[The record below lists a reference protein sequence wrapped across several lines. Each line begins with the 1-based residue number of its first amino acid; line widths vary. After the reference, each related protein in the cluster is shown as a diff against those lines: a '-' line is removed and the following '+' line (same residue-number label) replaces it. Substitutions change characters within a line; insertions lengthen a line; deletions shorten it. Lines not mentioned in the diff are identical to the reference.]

1 MRKLTMKYEVP
12 KPKKRC
18 TSVIPFKFRTKI
30 LTDKNRAKSNIFN
43 ITPNTLNNFYNNKE
57 ITKNKLMISNSILN
71 DINKYNFQNKLS
83 KTTKLNIRDIDIIKE
98 KHNDE
103 LIAKVYNYLEQKKDK
118 ISLLSKSNEPKM
130 DKLKRLLLESKSEQD
145 ILAKTFSTQFVGN
158 EEYKNLSYAF
168 EVGHGQRIGS
178 ILQYKGNKYDMTFRR
193 TQSQLFK
200 TDQSMTIKEKN
211 MLKSIISAKKRNI
224 DISSKINYYNN
235 LYDAF
240 NSLKLNRNLFNQLI
254 LKQEKEQI
262 KQFLKKELQ
271 NEQRKFTYKLMP
283 RVKTIELSKYKKE
296 TKEIT
301 TNPAGRKAIVNSII
315 DFSKIPRADLFT
327 SFRSVYLKTINKF
340 LSTPTCRQG
349 ATMIH
354 HLDSDKNINKL
365 FLFAGMNIIRLNDL
379 WECTISLA
387 NKLEKK
393 YIWKKVETKGEKP
406 LPRNGHTMIYYRNN
420 LIMYGGIIEE
430 KGGLRVQE
438 DLLCY
443 DIKEQKFSVEVCM
456 NKYGVT
462 WRNFHIA
469 EILGQYMFIYGGGD
483 EKGNILSDPWA
494 LDLERMKWEQAKFNT
509 DILPKRKFHCSC
521 QVFPP
526 QKKYHS
532 KFSLFKVYSEPG
544 LFNSTKILVEGI
556 YIFGGIDENLK
567 CTNDILII
575 KRGRPLQLYKA
586 IIKGKPPVPRCES
599 TMNFY
604 EKLNVVVI
612 YGGKNEYSK
621 YGPYFNDMYF
631 LDVEILTWIKIEL
644 NSNDNFFTRGRHCSC
659 IVDNEIIIF
668 GGKNDNFLV
677 KTDLLIGNLD
687 VGESTKIIR
696 AGAIMK
702 NKKTKK
708 GKNENENEL
717 INFEQ
722 EYNSNNESDKPDINT
737 NNEEDDNENIVLDS
751 KRRVSLSSSNKEKMF
766 DINPMNKFKKEA
778 KIIMNKKVQT
788 SKNFFLDF
796 PKQKKEL
803 QEKFKEIDAINFS
816 SSDNQKIQDIIK
828 NTFKDYNLN

>member
-1 MRKLTMKYEVP
+1 MAYEVP
-12 KPKKRC
+12 RPKKRC
-18 TSVIPFKFRTKI
+18 ASVMPFKFRNKVI
-30 LTDKNRAKSNIFN
+30 TDKNKTKSIIFN
-43 ITPNTLNNFYNNKE
+43 TPKTIENFYNNKE
-57 ITKNKLMISNSILN
+57 ITKNKLMIYNTILK
-71 DINKYNFQNKLS
+71 DINKYNWQNKLS
-83 KTTKLNIRDIDIIKE
+83 KTTKLSIKDIDIIKE

-103 LIAKVYNYLEQKKDK
+103 LIYKIYNYLEQKKDK
-118 ISLLSKSNEPKM
+118 ISNLNKPNEPKM

-168 EVGHGQRIGS
+168 EIGHGHKLGDN
-178 ILQYKGNKYDMTFRR
+178 LQYKLNQYNSTFRR

-200 TDQSMTIKEKN
+200 TNQGMTKSEKN
-211 MLKSIISAKKRNI
+211 LLNSIKSAKKRNI
-224 DISSKINYYNN
+224 GIYSKVNYYNN
-235 LYDAF
+235 QYDSF
-240 NSLKLNRNLFNQLI
+240 NSLQINRNLYNQLI
-254 LKQEKEQI
+254 LQQEKEQI

-283 RVKTIELSKYKKE
+283 KIKTIELSKYKKE
-296 TKEIT
+296 TKEST
-301 TNPAGRKAIVNSII
+301 VTPNSRKAIVNSII
-315 DFSKIPRADLFT
+315 DFSKIPRADIFA
-327 SFRSVYLKTINKF
+327 SFRSVYLKTISKF

-349 ATMIH
+349 ATMIP
-354 HLDSDKNINKL
+354 HLDSDMNINKL
-365 FLFAGMNIIRLNDL
+365 YLFGGMNIIRLNDL
-379 WECTISLA
+379 WVCSITSI
-387 NKLEKK
+387 NKFEKK
-393 YIWKKVETKGEKP
+393 YIWKKVNIKGEKP
-406 LPRNGHTMIYYRNN
+406 LPRNGHSMVYYRNN
-420 LIMYGGIIEE
+420 LIMFGGIIEE

-443 DIKEQKFSVEVCM
+443 DLIDQKFSVEVCM
-456 NKYGVT
+456 NKFGVT
-462 WRNFHIA
+462 WRSFHIA

-483 EKGNILSDPWA
+483 DKGNIIADPWA

-509 DILPKRKFHCSC
+509 ESLPKRKYHCSC

-567 CTNDILII
+567 CSNDILII

-586 IIKGKPPVPRCES
+586 IIKGKPPIARCES

-604 EKLNVVVI
+604 EKLNVVII

-631 LDVEILTWIKIEL
+631 LDVETLTWIKIEL
-644 NSNDNFFTRGRHCSC
+644 NLNESFYPRGRHCSC
-659 IVDNEIIIF
+659 VVGDEIIIF
-668 GGKNDNFLV
+668 GGNNDNFLL

-687 VGESTKIIR
+687 IGESTKIIR
-696 AGAIMK
+696 ANQIMK
-702 NKKTKK
+702 NKAKNKK
-708 GKNENENEL
+708 DKNDSEN
-717 INFEQ
+717 NFEQ
-722 EYNSNNESDKPDINT
+722 EYNSNNESDKPDIYS
-737 NNEEDDNENIVLDS
+737 NNEEDENENIIIDS
-751 KRRVSLSSSNKEKMF
+751 KRRISLDSSNKEKMF
-766 DINPMNKFKKEA
+766 DISPMNKFKKEA
-778 KIIMNKKVQT
+778 KILLNQKVQT

-803 QEKFKEIDAINFS
+803 QDKFKEIDAINFS

-828 NTFKDYNLN
+828 NTFKEYNLN

>member
-1 MRKLTMKYEVP
+1 MRKLSRAYEVLR
-12 KPKKRC
+12 PKKRC
-18 TSVIPFKFRTKI
+18 ASVMPFKFRNKVI
-30 LTDKNRAKSNIFN
+30 TDKNKTKSIIFN
-43 ITPNTLNNFYNNKE
+43 TPKTIENFYNNKE
-57 ITKNKLMISNSILN
+57 ITKNKLMIYNSILK
-71 DINKYNFQNKLS
+71 DINKYNWQNKLS
-83 KTTKLNIRDIDIIKE
+83 KTTKLSIKDIDIIKE

-103 LIAKVYNYLEQKKDK
+103 LIYKIYNYLEQKKDK
-118 ISLLSKSNEPKM
+118 ISDLNKPNEPKM

-168 EVGHGQRIGS
+168 EIGHGHKLGDN
-178 ILQYKGNKYDMTFRR
+178 LQYKLNQYNSTFRR

-200 TDQSMTIKEKN
+200 TNQGMTKSEKN
-211 MLKSIISAKKRNI
+211 LLNSIKSAKKRNI
-224 DISSKINYYNN
+224 GIYSKVNYYNN
-235 LYDAF
+235 QYDSF
-240 NSLKLNRNLFNQLI
+240 NSLQINRNLYNQLI
-254 LKQEKEQI
+254 LQQEKEQI

-283 RVKTIELSKYKKE
+283 KIKTIELSKYKKE
-296 TKEIT
+296 TKEST
-301 TNPAGRKAIVNSII
+301 VTSNSRKAIVNSII
-315 DFSKIPRADLFT
+315 DFSKIPRADIFA
-327 SFRSVYLKTINKF
+327 SFRSVYLKTISKF

-349 ATMIH
+349 ATMIP
-354 HLDSDKNINKL
+354 HLDSDMNINKL
-365 FLFAGMNIIRLNDL
+365 YLFGGMNIIRLNDL
-379 WECTISLA
+379 WVCSITSI
-387 NKLEKK
+387 NKFEKK
-393 YIWKKVETKGEKP
+393 YIWKKVNIKGEKP
-406 LPRNGHTMIYYRNN
+406 LPRNGHSMVYYRNN
-420 LIMYGGIIEE
+420 LIMFGGIIEE

-443 DIKEQKFSVEVCM
+443 DLIDQKFSVEVCM
-456 NKYGVT
+456 NKFGVT
-462 WRNFHIA
+462 WRSFHIA

-483 EKGNILSDPWA
+483 DKGNIIADPWA

-509 DILPKRKFHCSC
+509 ESLPKRKYHCSC

-526 QKKYHS
+526 QKKYHT

-567 CTNDILII
+567 CSNDILII

-586 IIKGKPPVPRCES
+586 IIKGKPPIARCES

-604 EKLNVVVI
+604 EKLNVVII

-631 LDVEILTWIKIEL
+631 LDVETLTWIKIEL
-644 NSNDNFFTRGRHCSC
+644 NLNESFYPRGRHCSC
-659 IVDNEIIIF
+659 VVGDEIIIF
-668 GGKNDNFLV
+668 GGNNDNFLL

-687 VGESTKIIR
+687 IGESTKIIR
-696 AGAIMK
+696 ANQIMK
-702 NKKTKK
+702 NKAKNKK
-708 GKNENENEL
+708 DKNDSEN
-717 INFEQ
+717 NFEQ
-722 EYNSNNESDKPDINT
+722 EYNSNNESDKPDIYS
-737 NNEEDDNENIVLDS
+737 NNEEDENENIIIDS
-751 KRRVSLSSSNKEKMF
+751 KRRISLDSSNKEKMF
-766 DINPMNKFKKEA
+766 DISPMNKFKKEA
-778 KIIMNKKVQT
+778 KILLNQKVQT

-803 QEKFKEIDAINFS
+803 QDKFKEIDAINFS

-828 NTFKDYNLN
+828 NTFKEYNLN

>member
-1 MRKLTMKYEVP
+1 MAYEVP
-12 KPKKRC
+12 RSKKRC
-18 TSVIPFKFRTKI
+18 ASVMPFKFRNKVI
-30 LTDKNRAKSNIFN
+30 TDKNKTKSIIFN
-43 ITPNTLNNFYNNKE
+43 TPKTIENFYNNKE
-57 ITKNKLMISNSILN
+57 ITKNKLMIYNSILK
-71 DINKYNFQNKLS
+71 DINKYNWQNKLS
-83 KTTKLNIRDIDIIKE
+83 KTTKLSIKDIDIIKE

-103 LIAKVYNYLEQKKDK
+103 LIYKIYNYLEQKKDK
-118 ISLLSKSNEPKM
+118 ISDLNKPNEPKM

-168 EVGHGQRIGS
+168 EIGHGHKLGDN
-178 ILQYKGNKYDMTFRR
+178 LQYKLNQYNSTFRR

-200 TDQSMTIKEKN
+200 TNQGMTKSEKN
-211 MLKSIISAKKRNI
+211 LLNSIKSAKKRNI
-224 DISSKINYYNN
+224 GIYSKVNYYNN
-235 LYDAF
+235 QYDSF
-240 NSLKLNRNLFNQLI
+240 NSLQINRNLYNQLI
-254 LKQEKEQI
+254 LQQEKEQI

-283 RVKTIELSKYKKE
+283 KIKAIELSKYKKE
-296 TKEIT
+296 TKEST
-301 TNPAGRKAIVNSII
+301 VTSNSRKAIVNSII
-315 DFSKIPRADLFT
+315 DFSKIPRADIFA
-327 SFRSVYLKTINKF
+327 SFRSVYLKTISKF

-349 ATMIH
+349 ATMIP
-354 HLDSDKNINKL
+354 HLDSDMNINKL
-365 FLFAGMNIIRLNDL
+365 YLFGGMNIIRLNDL
-379 WECTISLA
+379 WVCSITSI
-387 NKLEKK
+387 NKFEKK
-393 YIWKKVETKGEKP
+393 YIWKKVNIKGEKP
-406 LPRNGHTMIYYRNN
+406 LPRNGHSMVYYRNN
-420 LIMYGGIIEE
+420 LIMFGGIIEE

-443 DIKEQKFSVEVCM
+443 DLIDQKFSVEVCM
-456 NKYGVT
+456 NKFGVT
-462 WRNFHIA
+462 WRSFHIA

-483 EKGNILSDPWA
+483 DKGNIIADPWA

-509 DILPKRKFHCSC
+509 ESLPKRKYHCSC

-526 QKKYHS
+526 QKKYHT

-567 CTNDILII
+567 CSNDILII

-586 IIKGKPPVPRCES
+586 IIKGKPPIARCES

-604 EKLNVVVI
+604 EKLNVVII

-631 LDVEILTWIKIEL
+631 LDVETLTWIKIEL
-644 NSNDNFFTRGRHCSC
+644 NLNESFYPRGRHCSC
-659 IVDNEIIIF
+659 VVGDEIIIF
-668 GGKNDNFLV
+668 GGNNDNFLL

-687 VGESTKIIR
+687 IGESTKIIR
-696 AGAIMK
+696 ANQIMK
-702 NKKTKK
+702 NKAKNKK
-708 GKNENENEL
+708 DKDDSEN
-717 INFEQ
+717 NFEQ
-722 EYNSNNESDKPDINT
+722 EYNSNNESDKPDIYS
-737 NNEEDDNENIVLDS
+737 NNEEDENENIIIDS
-751 KRRVSLSSSNKEKMF
+751 KRRISLDSSNKEKMF
-766 DINPMNKFKKEA
+766 DISPMNKFKKEA
-778 KIIMNKKVQT
+778 KILLNQKVQT

-803 QEKFKEIDAINFS
+803 QDKFKEIDAINFS

-828 NTFKDYNLN
+828 NTFKEYNLN

>member
-1 MRKLTMKYEVP
+1 MRKLSRVYEVP
-12 KPKKRC
+12 RPKKRC
-18 TSVIPFKFRTKI
+18 ASVMPFKFRNKVI
-30 LTDKNRAKSNIFN
+30 TDKNKTKSIIFN
-43 ITPNTLNNFYNNKE
+43 TPKTIENFYNNKE
-57 ITKNKLMISNSILN
+57 ITKNKLMIYNTILK
-71 DINKYNFQNKLS
+71 DINKYNWQNKLS
-83 KTTKLNIRDIDIIKE
+83 KTTKLSIKDIDIIKE

-103 LIAKVYNYLEQKKDK
+103 LIYKIYNYLEQKKDK
-118 ISLLSKSNEPKM
+118 ISNLNKPNEPKM

-168 EVGHGQRIGS
+168 EIGHGHKLGDN
-178 ILQYKGNKYDMTFRR
+178 LQYKLNQYNSTFRR

-200 TDQSMTIKEKN
+200 TNQGMTKSEKN
-211 MLKSIISAKKRNI
+211 LLNSIKSAKKRNI
-224 DISSKINYYNN
+224 GIYSKVNYYNN
-235 LYDAF
+235 QYDSF
-240 NSLKLNRNLFNQLI
+240 NSLQINRNLYNQLI
-254 LKQEKEQI
+254 LQQEKEQI

-283 RVKTIELSKYKKE
+283 KIKTIELSKYKKE
-296 TKEIT
+296 TKEST
-301 TNPAGRKAIVNSII
+301 VTSNSRKAIVNSII
-315 DFSKIPRADLFT
+315 DFSKIPRADIFA
-327 SFRSVYLKTINKF
+327 SFRSVYLKTISKF

-349 ATMIH
+349 ATMIP
-354 HLDSDKNINKL
+354 HLDSDMNINKL
-365 FLFAGMNIIRLNDL
+365 YLFGGMNIIRLNDL
-379 WECTISLA
+379 WVCSITSI
-387 NKLEKK
+387 NKFEKK
-393 YIWKKVETKGEKP
+393 YIWKKVNIKGEKP
-406 LPRNGHTMIYYRNN
+406 LPRNGHSMVYYRNN
-420 LIMYGGIIEE
+420 LIMFGGIIEE

-443 DIKEQKFSVEVCM
+443 DLIDQKFSVEVCM
-456 NKYGVT
+456 NKFGVT
-462 WRNFHIA
+462 WRSFHIA

-483 EKGNILSDPWA
+483 DKGNIIADPWA

-509 DILPKRKFHCSC
+509 ESLPKRKYHCSC

-526 QKKYHS
+526 QKKYHT

-567 CTNDILII
+567 CSNDILII

-586 IIKGKPPVPRCES
+586 IIKGKPPIARCES

-604 EKLNVVVI
+604 EKLNVVII

-631 LDVEILTWIKIEL
+631 LDVETLTWIKIEL
-644 NSNDNFFTRGRHCSC
+644 NLNESFYPRGRHCSC
-659 IVDNEIIIF
+659 VVGDEIIIF
-668 GGKNDNFLV
+668 GGNNDNFLL

-687 VGESTKIIR
+687 IGESTKIIR
-696 AGAIMK
+696 ANQIMK
-702 NKKTKK
+702 NKAKNKK
-708 GKNENENEL
+708 DKNDSEN
-717 INFEQ
+717 NFEQ
-722 EYNSNNESDKPDINT
+722 EYNSNNESDKPDIYS
-737 NNEEDDNENIVLDS
+737 NNEEDENENIIIDS
-751 KRRVSLSSSNKEKMF
+751 KRRISLDSSNKEKMF
-766 DINPMNKFKKEA
+766 DISPMNKFKKEA
-778 KIIMNKKVQT
+778 KILLNQKVQT

-803 QEKFKEIDAINFS
+803 QDKFKEIDAINFS

-828 NTFKDYNLN
+828 NTFKEYNLN

>member
-1 MRKLTMKYEVP
+1 MAYEVP
-12 KPKKRC
+12 RPKKRC
-18 TSVIPFKFRTKI
+18 ASVMPFKFRNKVI
-30 LTDKNRAKSNIFN
+30 TDKNRTKSIIFN
-43 ITPNTLNNFYNNKE
+43 TPKTIENFYNNKE
-57 ITKNKLMISNSILN
+57 ITKNKLMIYNSILK
-71 DINKYNFQNKLS
+71 DINKYNWQNKLS
-83 KTTKLNIRDIDIIKE
+83 KTTKLSIKDIDIIKE

-103 LIAKVYNYLEQKKDK
+103 LIYKIYNYLEQKKDK
-118 ISLLSKSNEPKM
+118 ISNLNKPNEPKM

-168 EVGHGQRIGS
+168 EIGHGHKLGDN
-178 ILQYKGNKYDMTFRR
+178 LQYKLNQYNSTFRR

-200 TDQSMTIKEKN
+200 TNQGITKSEKN
-211 MLKSIISAKKRNI
+211 LLNSIKSAKKRNI
-224 DISSKINYYNN
+224 GIYSKVNYYNN
-235 LYDAF
+235 QYDSF
-240 NSLKLNRNLFNQLI
+240 NSLQINRNLYNQLI
-254 LKQEKEQI
+254 LQQEKEQI

-283 RVKTIELSKYKKE
+283 KIKTIELSKYKKE
-296 TKEIT
+296 TKEST
-301 TNPAGRKAIVNSII
+301 VTSNSRKAIVNSII
-315 DFSKIPRADLFT
+315 DFSKIPRADIFA
-327 SFRSVYLKTINKF
+327 SFRSVYLKTISKF

-349 ATMIH
+349 ATMIP
-354 HLDSDKNINKL
+354 HLDSDMNINKL
-365 FLFAGMNIIRLNDL
+365 YLFGGMNIIRLNDL
-379 WECTISLA
+379 WVCSITSI
-387 NKLEKK
+387 NKFEKK
-393 YIWKKVETKGEKP
+393 YIWKKVNIKGEKP
-406 LPRNGHTMIYYRNN
+406 LPRNGHSMVYYRNN
-420 LIMYGGIIEE
+420 LIMFGGIIEE

-443 DIKEQKFSVEVCM
+443 DLIDQKFSVEVCM
-456 NKYGVT
+456 NKFGVT
-462 WRNFHIA
+462 WRSFHIA

-483 EKGNILSDPWA
+483 DKGNIIADPWA

-509 DILPKRKFHCSC
+509 ESLPKRKYHCSC

-526 QKKYHS
+526 QKKYHT

-567 CTNDILII
+567 CSNDILII

-586 IIKGKPPVPRCES
+586 IIKGKPPIARCES

-604 EKLNVVVI
+604 EKLNVVII

-631 LDVEILTWIKIEL
+631 LDVETLTWIKIEL
-644 NSNDNFFTRGRHCSC
+644 NLNESFYPRGRHCSC
-659 IVDNEIIIF
+659 VVGDEIIIF
-668 GGKNDNFLV
+668 GGNNDNFLL

-687 VGESTKIIR
+687 IGESTKIIR
-696 AGAIMK
+696 ANQIMK
-702 NKKTKK
+702 NKAKNKK
-708 GKNENENEL
+708 DKNDSEN
-717 INFEQ
+717 NFEQ
-722 EYNSNNESDKPDINT
+722 EYNSNNESDKPDIYS
-737 NNEEDDNENIVLDS
+737 NNEEDENENIIIDS
-751 KRRVSLSSSNKEKMF
+751 KRRISLDSSNKEKMF
-766 DINPMNKFKKEA
+766 DISPMNKFKKEA
-778 KIIMNKKVQT
+778 KILLNQKVQT

-803 QEKFKEIDAINFS
+803 QDKFKEIDAINFS

-828 NTFKDYNLN
+828 NTFKEYNLN

>member
-1 MRKLTMKYEVP
+1 MAYEVP
-12 KPKKRC
+12 RPKKRC
-18 TSVIPFKFRTKI
+18 ASVMPFKFRNKVI
-30 LTDKNRAKSNIFN
+30 TDKNKTKSIIFN
-43 ITPNTLNNFYNNKE
+43 TPKTIENFYNNKE
-57 ITKNKLMISNSILN
+57 ITKNKLMIYNTILK
-71 DINKYNFQNKLS
+71 DINKYNWQNKLS
-83 KTTKLNIRDIDIIKE
+83 KTTKLSIKDIDIIKE

-103 LIAKVYNYLEQKKDK
+103 LIYKIYNYLEQKKDK
-118 ISLLSKSNEPKM
+118 ISDLNKPNEPKM

-168 EVGHGQRIGS
+168 EIGHGHKLGDN
-178 ILQYKGNKYDMTFRR
+178 LQYKLNQYNSTFRR

-200 TDQSMTIKEKN
+200 TNQGMTKSEKN
-211 MLKSIISAKKRNI
+211 LLNSIKSAKKRNI
-224 DISSKINYYNN
+224 GIYSKVNYYNN
-235 LYDAF
+235 QYDSF
-240 NSLKLNRNLFNQLI
+240 NSLQINRNLYNQLI
-254 LKQEKEQI
+254 LQQEKEQI

-283 RVKTIELSKYKKE
+283 KIKTIELSKYKKE
-296 TKEIT
+296 TKEST
-301 TNPAGRKAIVNSII
+301 VTPNSRKAIVNSII
-315 DFSKIPRADLFT
+315 DFSKIPRADIFA
-327 SFRSVYLKTINKF
+327 SFRSVYLKTISKF

-349 ATMIH
+349 ATMIP
-354 HLDSDKNINKL
+354 HLDSDMNINKL
-365 FLFAGMNIIRLNDL
+365 YLFGGMNIIRLNDL
-379 WECTISLA
+379 WVCSITSI
-387 NKLEKK
+387 NKFEKK
-393 YIWKKVETKGEKP
+393 YIWKKVNIKGEKP
-406 LPRNGHTMIYYRNN
+406 LPRNGHSMVYYRNN
-420 LIMYGGIIEE
+420 LIMFGGIIEE

-443 DIKEQKFSVEVCM
+443 DLIDQKFSVEVCM
-456 NKYGVT
+456 NKFGVT
-462 WRNFHIA
+462 WRSFHIA

-483 EKGNILSDPWA
+483 DKGNIIADPWA

-509 DILPKRKFHCSC
+509 ESLPKRKYHCSC

-567 CTNDILII
+567 CSNDILII

-586 IIKGKPPVPRCES
+586 IIKGKPPIARCES

-604 EKLNVVVI
+604 EKLNVVII

-631 LDVEILTWIKIEL
+631 LDVETLTWIKIEL
-644 NSNDNFFTRGRHCSC
+644 NLNESFYPRGRHCSC
-659 IVDNEIIIF
+659 VVGDEIIIF
-668 GGKNDNFLV
+668 GGNNDNFLL

-687 VGESTKIIR
+687 IGESTKIIR
-696 AGAIMK
+696 ANQIMK
-702 NKKTKK
+702 NKAKNKK
-708 GKNENENEL
+708 DKNDSEN
-717 INFEQ
+717 NFEQ
-722 EYNSNNESDKPDINT
+722 EYNSNNESDKPDIYS
-737 NNEEDDNENIVLDS
+737 NNEEDENENIIIDS
-751 KRRVSLSSSNKEKMF
+751 KRRISLDSSNKEKMF
-766 DINPMNKFKKEA
+766 DISPMNKFKKEA
-778 KIIMNKKVQT
+778 KILLNQKVQT

-803 QEKFKEIDAINFS
+803 QDKFKEIDAINFS

-828 NTFKDYNLN
+828 NTFKEYNLN

>member
-1 MRKLTMKYEVP
+1 MRKLSRVYEVP
-12 KPKKRC
+12 RPKKRC
-18 TSVIPFKFRTKI
+18 ASVMPFKFRNKVI
-30 LTDKNRAKSNIFN
+30 TDKNRTKSIIFN
-43 ITPNTLNNFYNNKE
+43 TPKTIENFYNNKE
-57 ITKNKLMISNSILN
+57 ITKNKLMIYNTILK
-71 DINKYNFQNKLS
+71 DINKYNWQNKLS
-83 KTTKLNIRDIDIIKE
+83 KTTKLSIKDIDIIKE

-103 LIAKVYNYLEQKKDK
+103 LIYKIYNYLEQKKDK
-118 ISLLSKSNEPKM
+118 ISDLNKPNEPKM

-168 EVGHGQRIGS
+168 EIGHGHKLGDN
-178 ILQYKGNKYDMTFRR
+178 LQYKLNQYNSTFRR

-200 TDQSMTIKEKN
+200 TNQGMTKSEKN
-211 MLKSIISAKKRNI
+211 LLNSIKSAKKRNI
-224 DISSKINYYNN
+224 GIYSKVNYYNN
-235 LYDAF
+235 QYDSF
-240 NSLKLNRNLFNQLI
+240 NSLQINRNLYNQLI
-254 LKQEKEQI
+254 LQQEKEQI

-283 RVKTIELSKYKKE
+283 KIKTIELSKYKKE
-296 TKEIT
+296 TKEST
-301 TNPAGRKAIVNSII
+301 VTSNSRKAIVNSII
-315 DFSKIPRADLFT
+315 DFSKIPRADIFA
-327 SFRSVYLKTINKF
+327 SFRSVYLKTISKF

-349 ATMIH
+349 ATMIP
-354 HLDSDKNINKL
+354 HLDSDMNINKL
-365 FLFAGMNIIRLNDL
+365 YLFGGMNIIRLNDL
-379 WECTISLA
+379 WVCSITSI
-387 NKLEKK
+387 NKFEKK
-393 YIWKKVETKGEKP
+393 YIWKKVNIKGEKP
-406 LPRNGHTMIYYRNN
+406 LPRNGHSMVYYRNN
-420 LIMYGGIIEE
+420 LIMFGGIIEE

-443 DIKEQKFSVEVCM
+443 DLIDQKFSVEVCM
-456 NKYGVT
+456 NKFGVT
-462 WRNFHIA
+462 WRSFHIA

-483 EKGNILSDPWA
+483 DKGNIIADPWA

-509 DILPKRKFHCSC
+509 ESLPKRKYHCSC

-567 CTNDILII
+567 CSNDILII

-586 IIKGKPPVPRCES
+586 IIKGKPPIARCES

-604 EKLNVVVI
+604 EKLNVVII

-631 LDVEILTWIKIEL
+631 LDVETLTWIKIEL
-644 NSNDNFFTRGRHCSC
+644 NLNESFYPRGRHCSC
-659 IVDNEIIIF
+659 VVGDEIIIF
-668 GGKNDNFLV
+668 GGNNDNFLL

-687 VGESTKIIR
+687 IGESTKIIR
-696 AGAIMK
+696 ANQIMK
-702 NKKTKK
+702 NKAKNKK
-708 GKNENENEL
+708 DKNDSEN
-717 INFEQ
+717 NFEQ
-722 EYNSNNESDKPDINT
+722 EYNSNNESDKPDIYS
-737 NNEEDDNENIVLDS
+737 NNEEDENENIIIDS
-751 KRRVSLSSSNKEKMF
+751 KRRISLDSSNKEKMF
-766 DINPMNKFKKEA
+766 DISPMNKFKKEA
-778 KIIMNKKVQT
+778 KILLNQKVQT

-803 QEKFKEIDAINFS
+803 QDKFKEIDAINFS

-828 NTFKDYNLN
+828 NTFKEYNLN

>member
-1 MRKLTMKYEVP
+1 MAYEVSRS
-12 KPKKRC
+12 KKRC
-18 TSVIPFKFRTKI
+18 ASVMPFKFRNKVI
-30 LTDKNRAKSNIFN
+30 TDKNKTKSIIFN
-43 ITPNTLNNFYNNKE
+43 TPKTIENFYNNKE
-57 ITKNKLMISNSILN
+57 ITKNKLMIYNSILK
-71 DINKYNFQNKLS
+71 DINKYNWQNKLS
-83 KTTKLNIRDIDIIKE
+83 KTTKLSIKDIDIIKE

-103 LIAKVYNYLEQKKDK
+103 LIYKIYNYLEQKKDK
-118 ISLLSKSNEPKM
+118 ISDLNKPNEPKM

-168 EVGHGQRIGS
+168 EIGHGHKLGDN
-178 ILQYKGNKYDMTFRR
+178 LQYKLNQYNSTFRR

-200 TDQSMTIKEKN
+200 TNQGMTKSEKN
-211 MLKSIISAKKRNI
+211 LLNSIKSAKKRNI
-224 DISSKINYYNN
+224 GIYSKVNYYNN
-235 LYDAF
+235 QYDSF
-240 NSLKLNRNLFNQLI
+240 NSLQINRNLYNQLI
-254 LKQEKEQI
+254 LQQEKEQI

-283 RVKTIELSKYKKE
+283 KIKTIELSKYKKE
-296 TKEIT
+296 TKEST
-301 TNPAGRKAIVNSII
+301 VTSNSRKAIVNSII
-315 DFSKIPRADLFT
+315 DFSKIPRADIFA
-327 SFRSVYLKTINKF
+327 SFRSVYLKTISKF

-349 ATMIH
+349 ATMIP
-354 HLDSDKNINKL
+354 HLDSDMNINKL
-365 FLFAGMNIIRLNDL
+365 YLFGGMNIIRLNDL
-379 WECTISLA
+379 WVCSITSI
-387 NKLEKK
+387 NKFEKK
-393 YIWKKVETKGEKP
+393 YIWKKVNIKGEKP
-406 LPRNGHTMIYYRNN
+406 LPRNGHSMVYYRNN
-420 LIMYGGIIEE
+420 LIMFGGIIEE

-443 DIKEQKFSVEVCM
+443 DLIDQKFSVEVCM
-456 NKYGVT
+456 NKFGVT
-462 WRNFHIA
+462 WRSFHIA

-483 EKGNILSDPWA
+483 DKGNIIADPWA

-509 DILPKRKFHCSC
+509 ESLPKRKYHCSC

-526 QKKYHS
+526 QKKYHT

-567 CTNDILII
+567 CSNDILII

-586 IIKGKPPVPRCES
+586 IIKGKPPIARCES

-604 EKLNVVVI
+604 EKLNVVII

-631 LDVEILTWIKIEL
+631 LDVETLTWIKIEL
-644 NSNDNFFTRGRHCSC
+644 NLNESFYPRGRHCSC
-659 IVDNEIIIF
+659 VVGDEIIIF
-668 GGKNDNFLV
+668 GGNNDNFLL

-687 VGESTKIIR
+687 IGESTKIIR
-696 AGAIMK
+696 ANQIMK
-702 NKKTKK
+702 NKAKNKK
-708 GKNENENEL
+708 DKNDSEN
-717 INFEQ
+717 NFEQ
-722 EYNSNNESDKPDINT
+722 EYNSNNESDKPDIYS
-737 NNEEDDNENIVLDS
+737 NNEEDENENIIIDS
-751 KRRVSLSSSNKEKMF
+751 KRRISLDSSNKEKMF
-766 DINPMNKFKKEA
+766 DISPMNKFKKEA
-778 KIIMNKKVQT
+778 KILLNQKVQT

-803 QEKFKEIDAINFS
+803 QDKFKEIDAINFS

-828 NTFKDYNLN
+828 NTFKEYNLN

>member
-1 MRKLTMKYEVP
+1 MAYEVSR
-12 KPKKRC
+12 PKKRC
-18 TSVIPFKFRTKI
+18 ASVMPFKFRNKVI
-30 LTDKNRAKSNIFN
+30 TDKNKTKSIIFN
-43 ITPNTLNNFYNNKE
+43 TPKTIENFYNNKE
-57 ITKNKLMISNSILN
+57 ITKNKLMIYNSILK
-71 DINKYNFQNKLS
+71 DINKYNWQNKLS
-83 KTTKLNIRDIDIIKE
+83 KTTKLSIKDIDIIKE

-103 LIAKVYNYLEQKKDK
+103 LIYKIYNYLEQKKDK
-118 ISLLSKSNEPKM
+118 ISDLNKPNEPKM

-168 EVGHGQRIGS
+168 EIGHGHKLGDN
-178 ILQYKGNKYDMTFRR
+178 LQYKLNQYNSTFRR

-200 TDQSMTIKEKN
+200 TNQGMTKSEKN
-211 MLKSIISAKKRNI
+211 LLNSIKSAKKRNI
-224 DISSKINYYNN
+224 GIYSKVNYYNN
-235 LYDAF
+235 QYDSF
-240 NSLKLNRNLFNQLI
+240 NSLQINRNLYNQLI
-254 LKQEKEQI
+254 LQQEKEQI

-283 RVKTIELSKYKKE
+283 KIKTIELSKYKKE
-296 TKEIT
+296 TKEST
-301 TNPAGRKAIVNSII
+301 VTPNSRKAIVNSII
-315 DFSKIPRADLFT
+315 DFSKIPRADIFA
-327 SFRSVYLKTINKF
+327 SFRSVYLKTISKF

-349 ATMIH
+349 ATMIP
-354 HLDSDKNINKL
+354 HLDSDMNINKL
-365 FLFAGMNIIRLNDL
+365 YLFGGMNIIRLNDL
-379 WECTISLA
+379 WVCSITSI
-387 NKLEKK
+387 NKFEKK
-393 YIWKKVETKGEKP
+393 YIWKKVNIKGEKP
-406 LPRNGHTMIYYRNN
+406 LPRNGHSMVYYRNN
-420 LIMYGGIIEE
+420 LIMFGGIIEE

-443 DIKEQKFSVEVCM
+443 DLIDQKFSVEVCM
-456 NKYGVT
+456 NKFGVT
-462 WRNFHIA
+462 WRSFHIA

-483 EKGNILSDPWA
+483 DKGNIIADPWA

-509 DILPKRKFHCSC
+509 ESLPKRKYHCSC

-526 QKKYHS
+526 QKKYHT

-567 CTNDILII
+567 CSNDILII

-586 IIKGKPPVPRCES
+586 IIKGKPPIARCES

-604 EKLNVVVI
+604 EKLNVVII

-631 LDVEILTWIKIEL
+631 LDVETLTWIKIEL
-644 NSNDNFFTRGRHCSC
+644 NLNESFYPRGRHCSC
-659 IVDNEIIIF
+659 VVGDEIIIF
-668 GGKNDNFLV
+668 GGNNDNFLL

-687 VGESTKIIR
+687 IGESTKIIR
-696 AGAIMK
+696 ANQIMK
-702 NKKTKK
+702 NKAKNKK
-708 GKNENENEL
+708 DKNDSEN
-717 INFEQ
+717 NFEQ
-722 EYNSNNESDKPDINT
+722 EYNSNNESDKPDIYS
-737 NNEEDDNENIVLDS
+737 NNEEDENENIIIDS
-751 KRRVSLSSSNKEKMF
+751 KRRISLDSSNKEKMF
-766 DINPMNKFKKEA
+766 DISPMNKFKKEA
-778 KIIMNKKVQT
+778 KILLNQKVQT

-803 QEKFKEIDAINFS
+803 QDKFKEIDAINFS

-828 NTFKDYNLN
+828 NTFKEYNLN

>member
-1 MRKLTMKYEVP
+1 MAYEVP
-12 KPKKRC
+12 RSKKRC
-18 TSVIPFKFRTKI
+18 ASVMPFKFRNKVI
-30 LTDKNRAKSNIFN
+30 TDKNKTKSIIFN
-43 ITPNTLNNFYNNKE
+43 TPKTIENFYNNKE
-57 ITKNKLMISNSILN
+57 ITKNKLMIYNSILK
-71 DINKYNFQNKLS
+71 DINKYNWQNKLS
-83 KTTKLNIRDIDIIKE
+83 KTTKLSIKDIDIIKE

-103 LIAKVYNYLEQKKDK
+103 LIYKIYNYLEQKKDK
-118 ISLLSKSNEPKM
+118 ISDLNKPNEPKM

-168 EVGHGQRIGS
+168 EIGHGHKLGDN
-178 ILQYKGNKYDMTFRR
+178 LQYKLNQYNSTFRR

-200 TDQSMTIKEKN
+200 TNQGMTKSEKN
-211 MLKSIISAKKRNI
+211 LLNSIKSAKKRNI
-224 DISSKINYYNN
+224 GIYSKVNYYNN
-235 LYDAF
+235 QYDSF
-240 NSLKLNRNLFNQLI
+240 NSLQINRNLYNQLI
-254 LKQEKEQI
+254 LQQEKEQI

-283 RVKTIELSKYKKE
+283 KIKTIELSKYKKE
-296 TKEIT
+296 TKEST
-301 TNPAGRKAIVNSII
+301 VTSNSRKAIVNSII
-315 DFSKIPRADLFT
+315 DFSKIPRADIFA
-327 SFRSVYLKTINKF
+327 SFRSVYLKTISKF

-349 ATMIH
+349 ATMIP
-354 HLDSDKNINKL
+354 HLDSDMNINKL
-365 FLFAGMNIIRLNDL
+365 YLFGGMNIIRLNDL
-379 WECTISLA
+379 WVCSITSI
-387 NKLEKK
+387 NKFEKK
-393 YIWKKVETKGEKP
+393 YIWKKVNIKGEKP
-406 LPRNGHTMIYYRNN
+406 LPRNGHSMVYYRNN
-420 LIMYGGIIEE
+420 LIMFGGIIEE

-443 DIKEQKFSVEVCM
+443 DLIDQKFSVEVCM
-456 NKYGVT
+456 NKFGVT
-462 WRNFHIA
+462 WRSFHIA

-483 EKGNILSDPWA
+483 DKGNIIADPWA

-509 DILPKRKFHCSC
+509 ESLPKRKYHCSC

-526 QKKYHS
+526 QKKYHT

-567 CTNDILII
+567 CSNDILII

-586 IIKGKPPVPRCES
+586 IIKGKPPIARCES

-604 EKLNVVVI
+604 EKLNVVII

-631 LDVEILTWIKIEL
+631 LDVETLTWIKIEL
-644 NSNDNFFTRGRHCSC
+644 NLNESFYPRGRHCSC
-659 IVDNEIIIF
+659 VVGDEIIIF
-668 GGKNDNFLV
+668 GGNNDNFLL

-687 VGESTKIIR
+687 IGESTKIIR
-696 AGAIMK
+696 ANQIMK
-702 NKKTKK
+702 NKAKNKK
-708 GKNENENEL
+708 DKNDSEN
-717 INFEQ
+717 NFEQ
-722 EYNSNNESDKPDINT
+722 EYNSNNESDKPDIYS
-737 NNEEDDNENIVLDS
+737 NNEEDENENIIIDS
-751 KRRVSLSSSNKEKMF
+751 KRRISLDSSNKEKMF
-766 DINPMNKFKKEA
+766 DISPMNKFKKEA
-778 KIIMNKKVQT
+778 KILLNQKVQT

-803 QEKFKEIDAINFS
+803 QDKFKEIDAINFS

-828 NTFKDYNLN
+828 NTFKEYNLN

>member
-30 LTDKNRAKSNIFN
+30 LADKNRAKSNIFN
-43 ITPNTLNNFYNNKE
+43 ITPNTLNNFYNNEE
-57 ITKNKLMISNSILN
+57 ITKNKIKISNSILN
-71 DINKYNFQNKLS
+71 DINKYNFQNRLS
-83 KTTKLNIRDIDIIKE
+83 ATTKLNIKDIDIIKE

-118 ISLLSKSNEPKM
+118 ISLLNKSNEPKM

-145 ILAKTFSTQFVGN
+145 ILAKTFSTQFIGN

-168 EVGHGQRIGS
+168 EVGHGQRIGG
-178 ILQYKGNKYDMTFRR
+178 ILQYKGNKYDTTFRR

-200 TDQSMTIKEKN
+200 TKQGLTVKEKN

-224 DISSKINYYNN
+224 DISSKINYYND

-301 TNPAGRKAIVNSII
+301 TTPTGRKAIVNSII

-327 SFRSVYLKTINKF
+327 SFRSVFLKTINKF

-349 ATMIH
+349 ATMLH
-354 HLDSDKNINKL
+354 YLDTEKNINKL
-365 FLFAGMNIIRLNDL
+365 FLFGGMNIIRLNDL

-393 YIWKKVETKGEKP
+393 YIWKKVDTKGEKP
-406 LPRNGHTMIYYRNN
+406 LPRNGHTMVYYRNN
-420 LIMYGGIIEE
+420 LIIYGGIIEE

-443 DIKEQKFSVEVCM
+443 DINEQKFSVEVCM

-462 WRNFHIA
+462 WRSFHIA

-494 LDLERMKWEQAKFNT
+494 LDLERMKWEPAKFNT

-668 GGKNDNFLV
+668 GGRNDNFLV

-696 AGAIMK
+696 AGEIMK
-702 NKKTKK
+702 NKKIKK
-708 GKNENENEL
+708 GKNDNEL

-722 EYNSNNESDKPDINT
+722 EYNSNNASDKPDINT
-737 NNEEDDNENIVLDS
+737 NNEEDENENIILDS

-766 DINPMNKFKKEA
+766 DINPTNKFKKEA
-778 KIIMNKKVQT
+778 KIIMNQKVQT

-828 NTFKDYNLN
+828 NTFKEYNIN

>member
-1 MRKLTMKYEVP
+1 MKYEVP

-18 TSVIPFKFRTKI
+18 TSVIPFKFRNKI
-30 LTDKNRAKSNIFN
+30 ITDKNRAKSNIFS
-43 ITPNTLNNFYNNKE
+43 ISPKTIDNFYNNKE
-57 ITKNKLMISNSILN
+57 ITKNKLMITNSMLN

-83 KTTKLNIRDIDIIKE
+83 KTTKLSIKDIDIIKE

-118 ISLLSKSNEPKM
+118 ISLLNKSNEPKM

-168 EVGHGQRIGS
+168 GVGHGQKIGG
-178 ILQYKGNKYDMTFRR
+178 ILQYKVNKYDTTFRR

-200 TDQSMTIKEKN
+200 DVQGMTIKEKN
-211 MLKSIISAKKRNI
+211 MLNSIKSAKRRNI
-224 DISSKINYYNN
+224 DVSSKINYYNN

-283 RVKTIELSKYKKE
+283 KVKTIELSKYKKE

-301 TNPAGRKAIVNSII
+301 NNSPGRKAIVNSII

-327 SFRSVYLKTINKF
+327 SFRSVYLKTISKF
-340 LSTPTCRQG
+340 LSTPTSRQG
-349 ATMIH
+349 ATMVH
-354 HLDSDKNINKL
+354 HLESSTNINKL
-365 FLFAGMNIIRLNDL
+365 YLFAGMNIIRLNDL
-379 WECTISLA
+379 WECNISSV

-406 LPRNGHTMIYYRNN
+406 LPRNGHSMVYYRNN

-430 KGGLRVQE
+430 KGGIRVQE

-443 DIKEQKFSVEVCM
+443 DINEKKFSVEVCM

-483 EKGNILSDPWA
+483 DKGNILSDPWA

-509 DILPKRKFHCSC
+509 DLLPKRKFHCSC

-526 QKKYHS
+526 QKKYHT

-544 LFNSTKILVEGI
+544 LFNTTKILVEGI

-567 CTNDILII
+567 CSNDILII

-586 IIKGKPPVPRCES
+586 IIKGKPPIPRCES

-677 KTDLLIGNLD
+677 KTDLLVGNLD
-687 VGESTKIIR
+687 VGESTKIIK
-696 AGAIMK
+696 AGAITKSK
-702 NKKTKK
+702 NKSKK
-708 GKNENENEL
+708 DKNENEFV
-717 INFEQ
+717 NFEQ
-722 EYNSNNESDKPDINT
+722 EYNSKNESERPDINT
-737 NNEEDDNENIVLDS
+737 NNEEDDNENIILDS
-751 KRRVSLSSSNKEKMF
+751 KRRISLSSLNKEKMF
-766 DINPMNKFKKEA
+766 DVNPMNKFKKEA
-778 KIIMNKKVQT
+778 KILMNQKVQT

-803 QEKFKEIDAINFS
+803 QDKFKEIDEINFS

-828 NTFKDYNLN
+828 NTFKDYSLN

>member
-1 MRKLTMKYEVP
+1 MAYEVP
-12 KPKKRC
+12 RSKKRC
-18 TSVIPFKFRTKI
+18 ASVMPFKFRNKVI
-30 LTDKNRAKSNIFN
+30 TDKNKTKSIIFN
-43 ITPNTLNNFYNNKE
+43 TPKTIENFYNNKE
-57 ITKNKLMISNSILN
+57 ITKNKLMIYNSILK
-71 DINKYNFQNKLS
+71 DINKYNWQNKLS
-83 KTTKLNIRDIDIIKE
+83 KTTKLSIKDIDIIKE

-103 LIAKVYNYLEQKKDK
+103 LIYKIYNYLEQKKDK
-118 ISLLSKSNEPKM
+118 ISNLNKPNEPKM

-168 EVGHGQRIGS
+168 EIGHGHKLGDN
-178 ILQYKGNKYDMTFRR
+178 LQYKLNQYNSTFRR

-200 TDQSMTIKEKN
+200 TNQGITKSEKN
-211 MLKSIISAKKRNI
+211 LLNSIKSAKKRNI
-224 DISSKINYYNN
+224 GIYSKVNYYNN
-235 LYDAF
+235 QYDSF
-240 NSLKLNRNLFNQLI
+240 NSLQINRNLYNQLI
-254 LKQEKEQI
+254 LQQEKEQI

-283 RVKTIELSKYKKE
+283 KIKTIELSKYKKE
-296 TKEIT
+296 TKEST
-301 TNPAGRKAIVNSII
+301 VTSNSRKAIVNSII
-315 DFSKIPRADLFT
+315 DFSKIPRADIFA
-327 SFRSVYLKTINKF
+327 SFRSVYLKTISKF

-349 ATMIH
+349 ATMIP
-354 HLDSDKNINKL
+354 HLDSDMNINKL
-365 FLFAGMNIIRLNDL
+365 YLFGGMNIIRLNDL
-379 WECTISLA
+379 WVCSITSI
-387 NKLEKK
+387 NKFEKK
-393 YIWKKVETKGEKP
+393 YIWKKVNIKGEKP
-406 LPRNGHTMIYYRNN
+406 LPRNGHSMVYYRNN
-420 LIMYGGIIEE
+420 LIMFGGIIEE

-443 DIKEQKFSVEVCM
+443 DLIDQKFSVEVCM
-456 NKYGVT
+456 NKFGVT
-462 WRNFHIA
+462 WRSFHIA

-483 EKGNILSDPWA
+483 DKGNIIADPWA

-509 DILPKRKFHCSC
+509 ESLPKRKYHCSC

-526 QKKYHS
+526 QKKYHT

-567 CTNDILII
+567 CSNDILII

-586 IIKGKPPVPRCES
+586 IIKGKPPIARCES

-604 EKLNVVVI
+604 EKLNVVII

-631 LDVEILTWIKIEL
+631 LDVETLTWIKIEL
-644 NSNDNFFTRGRHCSC
+644 NLNESFYPRGRHCSC
-659 IVDNEIIIF
+659 VVGDEIIIF
-668 GGKNDNFLV
+668 GGNNDNFLL

-687 VGESTKIIR
+687 IGESTKIIR
-696 AGAIMK
+696 ANQIMK
-702 NKKTKK
+702 NKTKNK
-708 GKNENENEL
+708 KDKNDSEN
-717 INFEQ
+717 NFEQ
-722 EYNSNNESDKPDINT
+722 EYNSNNESDKPDIYS
-737 NNEEDDNENIVLDS
+737 NNEEDENENIIIDS
-751 KRRVSLSSSNKEKMF
+751 KRRISLDSSNKEKMF
-766 DINPMNKFKKEA
+766 DISPMNKFKKEA
-778 KIIMNKKVQT
+778 KILLNQKVQT

-803 QEKFKEIDAINFS
+803 QDKFKEIDAINFS

-828 NTFKDYNLN
+828 NTFKEYNLN

>member
-1 MRKLTMKYEVP
+1 MAYEVP
-12 KPKKRC
+12 RPKKRC
-18 TSVIPFKFRTKI
+18 ASVMPFKFRNKI
-30 LTDKNRAKSNIFN
+30 ITDKNKTKSIIFN
-43 ITPNTLNNFYNNKE
+43 TPKTIENFYNNKE
-57 ITKNKLMISNSILN
+57 ITKNKLMIYNTILK
-71 DINKYNFQNKLS
+71 DINKYNWQNKLS
-83 KTTKLNIRDIDIIKE
+83 KTTKLSIKDIDIIKE

-103 LIAKVYNYLEQKKDK
+103 LIYKIYNYLEQKKDK
-118 ISLLSKSNEPKM
+118 ISDLNKPNEPKM

-168 EVGHGQRIGS
+168 EIGHGHKLGDN
-178 ILQYKGNKYDMTFRR
+178 LQYKLNQYNSTFRR

-200 TDQSMTIKEKN
+200 TNQGMTKSEKN
-211 MLKSIISAKKRNI
+211 LLNSIKSAKKRNI
-224 DISSKINYYNN
+224 GIYSKVNYYNN
-235 LYDAF
+235 QYDSF
-240 NSLKLNRNLFNQLI
+240 NSLQINRNLYNQLI
-254 LKQEKEQI
+254 LQQEKEQI

-283 RVKTIELSKYKKE
+283 KIKTIELSKYKKE
-296 TKEIT
+296 TKEST
-301 TNPAGRKAIVNSII
+301 VTSNSRKAIVNSII
-315 DFSKIPRADLFT
+315 DFSKIPRADIFA
-327 SFRSVYLKTINKF
+327 SFRSVYLKTISKF

-349 ATMIH
+349 ATMIP
-354 HLDSDKNINKL
+354 HLDSDMNINKL
-365 FLFAGMNIIRLNDL
+365 YLFGGMNIIRLNDL
-379 WECTISLA
+379 WVCSITSI
-387 NKLEKK
+387 NKFEKK
-393 YIWKKVETKGEKP
+393 YIWKKVNIKGEKP
-406 LPRNGHTMIYYRNN
+406 LPRNGHSMVYYRNN
-420 LIMYGGIIEE
+420 LIMFGGIIEE

-443 DIKEQKFSVEVCM
+443 DLIDQKFSVEVCM
-456 NKYGVT
+456 NKFGVT
-462 WRNFHIA
+462 WRSFHIA

-483 EKGNILSDPWA
+483 DKGNIIADPWA

-509 DILPKRKFHCSC
+509 ESLPKRKYHCSC

-526 QKKYHS
+526 QKKYHT

-567 CTNDILII
+567 CSNDILII

-586 IIKGKPPVPRCES
+586 IIKGKPPIARCES

-604 EKLNVVVI
+604 EKLNVVII

-631 LDVEILTWIKIEL
+631 LDVETLTWIKIEL
-644 NSNDNFFTRGRHCSC
+644 NLNESFYPRGRHCSC
-659 IVDNEIIIF
+659 VVGDEIIIF
-668 GGKNDNFLV
+668 GGNNDNFLL

-687 VGESTKIIR
+687 IGESTKIIR
-696 AGAIMK
+696 ANQIMK
-702 NKKTKK
+702 NKAKNKK
-708 GKNENENEL
+708 DKNDSEN
-717 INFEQ
+717 NFEQ
-722 EYNSNNESDKPDINT
+722 EYNSNNESDKPDIYS
-737 NNEEDDNENIVLDS
+737 NNEEDENENIIIDS
-751 KRRVSLSSSNKEKMF
+751 KRRISLDSSNKEKMF
-766 DINPMNKFKKEA
+766 DISPMNKFKKEA
-778 KIIMNKKVQT
+778 KILLNQKVQT

-803 QEKFKEIDAINFS
+803 QDKFKEIDAINFS

-828 NTFKDYNLN
+828 NTFKEYNLN

>member
-1 MRKLTMKYEVP
+1 MRKLSRAYEVP
-12 KPKKRC
+12 RPKKRC
-18 TSVIPFKFRTKI
+18 ASVMPFKFRNKVI
-30 LTDKNRAKSNIFN
+30 TDKNRTKSIIFN
-43 ITPNTLNNFYNNKE
+43 TPKTIENFYNNKE
-57 ITKNKLMISNSILN
+57 ITKNKLMIYNTILK
-71 DINKYNFQNKLS
+71 DINKYNWQNKLS
-83 KTTKLNIRDIDIIKE
+83 KTTKLSIKDIDIIKE

-103 LIAKVYNYLEQKKDK
+103 LIYKVYNYLEQKKDK
-118 ISLLSKSNEPKM
+118 ISNLNKPNEPKM

-168 EVGHGQRIGS
+168 EIGHGHKLGDN
-178 ILQYKGNKYDMTFRR
+178 LQYKLNQYNSTFRR

-200 TDQSMTIKEKN
+200 TNQGMTKSEKN
-211 MLKSIISAKKRNI
+211 LLNSIKSAKKRNI
-224 DISSKINYYNN
+224 GIYSKVNYYNN
-235 LYDAF
+235 QYDSF
-240 NSLKLNRNLFNQLI
+240 NSLQINRNLYNQLI
-254 LKQEKEQI
+254 LQQEKEQI

-283 RVKTIELSKYKKE
+283 KIKTIELSKYKKE
-296 TKEIT
+296 TKEST
-301 TNPAGRKAIVNSII
+301 VTPNSRKAIVNSII
-315 DFSKIPRADLFT
+315 DFSKIPRADIFA
-327 SFRSVYLKTINKF
+327 SFRSVYLKTISKF

-349 ATMIH
+349 ATMIP
-354 HLDSDKNINKL
+354 HLDSDMNINKL
-365 FLFAGMNIIRLNDL
+365 YLFGGMNIIRLNDL
-379 WECTISLA
+379 WVCSITSI
-387 NKLEKK
+387 NKFEKK
-393 YIWKKVETKGEKP
+393 YIWKKVNIKGEKP
-406 LPRNGHTMIYYRNN
+406 LPRNGHSMVYYRNN
-420 LIMYGGIIEE
+420 LIMFGGIIEE

-443 DIKEQKFSVEVCM
+443 DLIDQKFSVEVCM
-456 NKYGVT
+456 NKFGVT
-462 WRNFHIA
+462 WRSFHIA

-483 EKGNILSDPWA
+483 DKGNIIADPWA

-509 DILPKRKFHCSC
+509 ESLPKRKYHCSC

-526 QKKYHS
+526 QKKYHT

-567 CTNDILII
+567 CSNDILII

-586 IIKGKPPVPRCES
+586 IIKGKPPIARCES

-604 EKLNVVVI
+604 EKLNVVII

-631 LDVEILTWIKIEL
+631 LDVETLTWIKIEL
-644 NSNDNFFTRGRHCSC
+644 NLNESFYPRGRHCSC
-659 IVDNEIIIF
+659 VVGDEIIIF
-668 GGKNDNFLV
+668 GGNNDNFLL

-687 VGESTKIIR
+687 IGESTKIIR
-696 AGAIMK
+696 ANQIMK
-702 NKKTKK
+702 NKAKNKK
-708 GKNENENEL
+708 DKNDSEN
-717 INFEQ
+717 NFEQ
-722 EYNSNNESDKPDINT
+722 EYNSNNESDKPDIYS
-737 NNEEDDNENIVLDS
+737 NNEEDENENIIIDS
-751 KRRVSLSSSNKEKMF
+751 KRRISLDSSNKEKMF
-766 DINPMNKFKKEA
+766 DISPMNKFKKEA
-778 KIIMNKKVQT
+778 KILLNQKVQT

-803 QEKFKEIDAINFS
+803 QDKFKEIDAINFS

-828 NTFKDYNLN
+828 NTFKEYNLN

>member
-1 MRKLTMKYEVP
+1 MAYEVP
-12 KPKKRC
+12 RSKKRC
-18 TSVIPFKFRTKI
+18 ASVMPFKFRNKVI
-30 LTDKNRAKSNIFN
+30 TDKNKTKSI
-43 ITPNTLNNFYNNKE
+43 ILYTPKTIENFYNNKE
-57 ITKNKLMISNSILN
+57 ITKNKLMIYNSILK
-71 DINKYNFQNKLS
+71 DINKYNWQNKLS
-83 KTTKLNIRDIDIIKE
+83 KTTKLSIKDIDIIKE

-103 LIAKVYNYLEQKKDK
+103 LIYKIYNYLEQKKDK
-118 ISLLSKSNEPKM
+118 ISNLNKPNEPKM

-168 EVGHGQRIGS
+168 EIGHGHKLGDN
-178 ILQYKGNKYDMTFRR
+178 LQYKLNQYNSTFRR

-200 TDQSMTIKEKN
+200 TNQGMTKSEKN
-211 MLKSIISAKKRNI
+211 LLNSIKSAKKRNI
-224 DISSKINYYNN
+224 GIYSKVNYYNN
-235 LYDAF
+235 QYDSF
-240 NSLKLNRNLFNQLI
+240 NSLQINRNLYNQLI
-254 LKQEKEQI
+254 LQQEKEQI

-283 RVKTIELSKYKKE
+283 KIKTIELSKYKKE
-296 TKEIT
+296 TKEST
-301 TNPAGRKAIVNSII
+301 VTSNSRKAIVNSII
-315 DFSKIPRADLFT
+315 DFSKIPRADIFA
-327 SFRSVYLKTINKF
+327 SFRSVYLKTISKF

-349 ATMIH
+349 ATMIP
-354 HLDSDKNINKL
+354 HLDSDMNINKL
-365 FLFAGMNIIRLNDL
+365 YLFGGMNIIRLNDL
-379 WECTISLA
+379 WVCSITSI
-387 NKLEKK
+387 NKFEKK
-393 YIWKKVETKGEKP
+393 YIWKKVNIKGEKP
-406 LPRNGHTMIYYRNN
+406 LPRNGHSMVYYRNN
-420 LIMYGGIIEE
+420 LIMFGGIIEE

-443 DIKEQKFSVEVCM
+443 DLIDQKFSVEVCM
-456 NKYGVT
+456 NKFGVT
-462 WRNFHIA
+462 WRSFHIA

-483 EKGNILSDPWA
+483 DKGNIIADPWA

-509 DILPKRKFHCSC
+509 ESLPKRKYHCSC

-526 QKKYHS
+526 QKKYHT

-567 CTNDILII
+567 CSNDILII

-586 IIKGKPPVPRCES
+586 IIKGKPPIARCES

-604 EKLNVVVI
+604 EKLNVVII

-631 LDVEILTWIKIEL
+631 LDVETLTWIKIEL
-644 NSNDNFFTRGRHCSC
+644 NLNESFYPRGRHCSC
-659 IVDNEIIIF
+659 VVGDEIIIF
-668 GGKNDNFLV
+668 GGNNDNFLL

-687 VGESTKIIR
+687 IGESTKIIR
-696 AGAIMK
+696 ANQIMK
-702 NKKTKK
+702 NKAKNKK
-708 GKNENENEL
+708 DKNDSEN
-717 INFEQ
+717 NFEQ
-722 EYNSNNESDKPDINT
+722 EYNSNNESDKPDIYS
-737 NNEEDDNENIVLDS
+737 NNEEDENENIIIDS
-751 KRRVSLSSSNKEKMF
+751 KRRISLDSSNKEKMF
-766 DINPMNKFKKEA
+766 DISPMNKFKKEA
-778 KIIMNKKVQT
+778 KILLNQKVQT

-803 QEKFKEIDAINFS
+803 QDKFKEIDAINFS

-828 NTFKDYNLN
+828 NTFKEYNLN

>member
-1 MRKLTMKYEVP
+1 MAYEVP
-12 KPKKRC
+12 RSKKRC
-18 TSVIPFKFRTKI
+18 ASVMPFKFRNKVI
-30 LTDKNRAKSNIFN
+30 TDKNKTKSIIFN
-43 ITPNTLNNFYNNKE
+43 TPKTIENFYNNKE
-57 ITKNKLMISNSILN
+57 ITKNKLMIYNTILK
-71 DINKYNFQNKLS
+71 DINKYNWQNKLS
-83 KTTKLNIRDIDIIKE
+83 KTTKLSIKDIDIIKE

-103 LIAKVYNYLEQKKDK
+103 LIYKIYNYLEQKKDK
-118 ISLLSKSNEPKM
+118 ISNLNKPNEPKM

-168 EVGHGQRIGS
+168 EIGHGHKLGDN
-178 ILQYKGNKYDMTFRR
+178 LQYKLNQYNSTFRR

-200 TDQSMTIKEKN
+200 TNQGMTKSEKN
-211 MLKSIISAKKRNI
+211 LLNSIKSAKKRNI
-224 DISSKINYYNN
+224 GIYSKVNYYNN
-235 LYDAF
+235 QYDSF
-240 NSLKLNRNLFNQLI
+240 NSLQINRNLYNQLI
-254 LKQEKEQI
+254 LQQEKEQI

-283 RVKTIELSKYKKE
+283 KIKTIELSKYKKE
-296 TKEIT
+296 TKEST
-301 TNPAGRKAIVNSII
+301 VTSNSRKAIVNSII
-315 DFSKIPRADLFT
+315 DFSKIPRADIFA
-327 SFRSVYLKTINKF
+327 SFRSVYLKTISKF

-349 ATMIH
+349 ATMIP
-354 HLDSDKNINKL
+354 HLDSDMNINKL
-365 FLFAGMNIIRLNDL
+365 YLFGGMNIIRLNDL
-379 WECTISLA
+379 WVCSITSI
-387 NKLEKK
+387 NKFEKK
-393 YIWKKVETKGEKP
+393 YIWKKVNIKGEKP
-406 LPRNGHTMIYYRNN
+406 LPRNGHSMVYYRNN
-420 LIMYGGIIEE
+420 LIMFGGIIEE

-443 DIKEQKFSVEVCM
+443 DLIDQKFSVEVCM
-456 NKYGVT
+456 NKFGVT
-462 WRNFHIA
+462 WRSFHIA

-483 EKGNILSDPWA
+483 DKGNIIADPWA

-509 DILPKRKFHCSC
+509 ESLPKRKYHCSC

-526 QKKYHS
+526 QKKYHT

-567 CTNDILII
+567 CSNDILII

-586 IIKGKPPVPRCES
+586 IIKGKPPIARCES

-604 EKLNVVVI
+604 EKLNVVII

-631 LDVEILTWIKIEL
+631 LDVETLTWIKIEL
-644 NSNDNFFTRGRHCSC
+644 NLNESFYPRGRHCSC
-659 IVDNEIIIF
+659 VVGDEIIIF
-668 GGKNDNFLV
+668 GGNNDNFLL

-687 VGESTKIIR
+687 IGESTKIIR
-696 AGAIMK
+696 ANQIMK
-702 NKKTKK
+702 NKAKNKK
-708 GKNENENEL
+708 DKNDSEN
-717 INFEQ
+717 NFEQ
-722 EYNSNNESDKPDINT
+722 EYNSNNESDKPDIYS
-737 NNEEDDNENIVLDS
+737 NNEEDENENIIIDS
-751 KRRVSLSSSNKEKMF
+751 KRRISLDSSNKEKMF
-766 DINPMNKFKKEA
+766 DISPMNKFKKEA
-778 KIIMNKKVQT
+778 KILLNQKVQT

-803 QEKFKEIDAINFS
+803 QDKFKEIDAINFS

-828 NTFKDYNLN
+828 NTFKEYNLN

>member
-1 MRKLTMKYEVP
+1 MAYEVP
-12 KPKKRC
+12 RSKKRC
-18 TSVIPFKFRTKI
+18 ASVMPFKFRNKVI
-30 LTDKNRAKSNIFN
+30 TDKNKTKSIIFN
-43 ITPNTLNNFYNNKE
+43 TPKTIENFYNNKE
-57 ITKNKLMISNSILN
+57 ITKNKLMIYNSILK
-71 DINKYNFQNKLS
+71 DINKYNWQNKLS
-83 KTTKLNIRDIDIIKE
+83 KTTKLSIKDIDIIKE

-103 LIAKVYNYLEQKKDK
+103 LIYKIYNYLEQKKDK
-118 ISLLSKSNEPKM
+118 ISNLNKPNEPKM

-168 EVGHGQRIGS
+168 EIGHGHKLGDN
-178 ILQYKGNKYDMTFRR
+178 LQYKLNQYNSTFRR

-200 TDQSMTIKEKN
+200 TNQGMTKSEKN
-211 MLKSIISAKKRNI
+211 LLNSIKSAKKRNI
-224 DISSKINYYNN
+224 GIYSKVNYYNN
-235 LYDAF
+235 QYDSF
-240 NSLKLNRNLFNQLI
+240 NSLQINRNLYNQLI
-254 LKQEKEQI
+254 LQQEKEQI

-283 RVKTIELSKYKKE
+283 KIKTIELSKYKKE
-296 TKEIT
+296 TKEST
-301 TNPAGRKAIVNSII
+301 VTPNSRKAIVNSII
-315 DFSKIPRADLFT
+315 DFSKIPRADIFA
-327 SFRSVYLKTINKF
+327 SFRSVYLKTISKF

-349 ATMIH
+349 ATMIP
-354 HLDSDKNINKL
+354 HLDSDMNINKL
-365 FLFAGMNIIRLNDL
+365 YLFGGMNIIRLNDL
-379 WECTISLA
+379 WVCSITSI
-387 NKLEKK
+387 NKFEKK
-393 YIWKKVETKGEKP
+393 YIWKKVNIKGEKP
-406 LPRNGHTMIYYRNN
+406 LPRNGHSMVYYRNN
-420 LIMYGGIIEE
+420 LIMFGGIIEE

-443 DIKEQKFSVEVCM
+443 DLIDQKFSVEVCM
-456 NKYGVT
+456 NKFGVT
-462 WRNFHIA
+462 WRSFHIA

-483 EKGNILSDPWA
+483 DKGNIIADPWA

-509 DILPKRKFHCSC
+509 ESLPKRKYHCSC

-526 QKKYHS
+526 QKKYHT

-567 CTNDILII
+567 CSNDILII

-586 IIKGKPPVPRCES
+586 IIKGKPPIARCES

-604 EKLNVVVI
+604 EKLNVVII

-631 LDVEILTWIKIEL
+631 LDVETLTWIKIEL
-644 NSNDNFFTRGRHCSC
+644 NLNESFYPRGRHCSC
-659 IVDNEIIIF
+659 VVGDEIIIF
-668 GGKNDNFLV
+668 GGNNDNFLL

-687 VGESTKIIR
+687 IGESTKIIR
-696 AGAIMK
+696 ANQIMK
-702 NKKTKK
+702 NKAKNKK
-708 GKNENENEL
+708 DKNDSEN
-717 INFEQ
+717 NFEQ
-722 EYNSNNESDKPDINT
+722 EYNSNNESDKPDIYS
-737 NNEEDDNENIVLDS
+737 NNEEDENENIIIDS
-751 KRRVSLSSSNKEKMF
+751 KRRISLDSSNKEKMF
-766 DINPMNKFKKEA
+766 DISPMNKFKKEA
-778 KIIMNKKVQT
+778 KILLNQKVQT

-803 QEKFKEIDAINFS
+803 QDKFKEIDAINFS

-828 NTFKDYNLN
+828 NTFKEYNLN

>member
-1 MRKLTMKYEVP
+1 MRKLSRVYEVP
-12 KPKKRC
+12 RPKKRC
-18 TSVIPFKFRTKI
+18 ASVMPFKFRNKVI
-30 LTDKNRAKSNIFN
+30 TDKNKTKSIIFN
-43 ITPNTLNNFYNNKE
+43 TPKTIENFYNNKE
-57 ITKNKLMISNSILN
+57 ITKNKLMIYNTILK
-71 DINKYNFQNKLS
+71 DINKYNWQNKLS
-83 KTTKLNIRDIDIIKE
+83 KTTKLSIKDIDIIKE

-103 LIAKVYNYLEQKKDK
+103 LIYKIYNYLEQKKDK
-118 ISLLSKSNEPKM
+118 ISDLNKPNEPKM

-168 EVGHGQRIGS
+168 EIGHGHKLGDN
-178 ILQYKGNKYDMTFRR
+178 LQYKLNQYNSTFRR

-200 TDQSMTIKEKN
+200 TNQGMTKSEKN
-211 MLKSIISAKKRNI
+211 LLNSIKSAKKRNI
-224 DISSKINYYNN
+224 GIYSKVNYYNN
-235 LYDAF
+235 QYDSF
-240 NSLKLNRNLFNQLI
+240 NSLQINRNLYNQLI
-254 LKQEKEQI
+254 LQQEKEQI

-283 RVKTIELSKYKKE
+283 KIKTIELSKYKKE
-296 TKEIT
+296 TKEST
-301 TNPAGRKAIVNSII
+301 VTSNSRKAIVNSII
-315 DFSKIPRADLFT
+315 DFSKIPRADIFA
-327 SFRSVYLKTINKF
+327 SFRSVYLKTISKF

-349 ATMIH
+349 ATMIP
-354 HLDSDKNINKL
+354 HLDSDMNINKL
-365 FLFAGMNIIRLNDL
+365 YLFGGMNIIRLNDL
-379 WECTISLA
+379 WVCSITSI
-387 NKLEKK
+387 NKFEKK
-393 YIWKKVETKGEKP
+393 YIWKKVNIKGEKP
-406 LPRNGHTMIYYRNN
+406 LPRNGHSMVYYRNN
-420 LIMYGGIIEE
+420 LIMFGGIIEE

-443 DIKEQKFSVEVCM
+443 DLIDQKFSVEVCM
-456 NKYGVT
+456 NKFGVT
-462 WRNFHIA
+462 WRSFHIA

-483 EKGNILSDPWA
+483 DKGNIIADPWA

-509 DILPKRKFHCSC
+509 ESLPKRKYHCSC

-567 CTNDILII
+567 CSNDILII

-586 IIKGKPPVPRCES
+586 IIKGKPPIARCES

-604 EKLNVVVI
+604 EKLNVVII

-631 LDVEILTWIKIEL
+631 LDVETLTWIKIEL
-644 NSNDNFFTRGRHCSC
+644 NLNESFYPRGRHCSC
-659 IVDNEIIIF
+659 VVGDEIIIF
-668 GGKNDNFLV
+668 GGNNDNFLL

-687 VGESTKIIR
+687 IGESTKIIR
-696 AGAIMK
+696 ANQIMK
-702 NKKTKK
+702 NKAKNKK
-708 GKNENENEL
+708 DKNDSEN
-717 INFEQ
+717 NFEQ
-722 EYNSNNESDKPDINT
+722 EYNSNNESDKPDIYS
-737 NNEEDDNENIVLDS
+737 NNEEDENENIIIDS
-751 KRRVSLSSSNKEKMF
+751 KRRISLDSSNKEKMF
-766 DINPMNKFKKEA
+766 DISPMNKFKKEA
-778 KIIMNKKVQT
+778 KILLNQKVQT

-803 QEKFKEIDAINFS
+803 QDKFKEIDAINFS

-828 NTFKDYNLN
+828 NTFKEYNLN

>member
-1 MRKLTMKYEVP
+1 MAYEVP
-12 KPKKRC
+12 RPKKRC
-18 TSVIPFKFRTKI
+18 ASVMPFKFRNKVI
-30 LTDKNRAKSNIFN
+30 TDKNKTKSIIFN
-43 ITPNTLNNFYNNKE
+43 TPKTIENFYNNKE
-57 ITKNKLMISNSILN
+57 ITKNKLMIYNSILK
-71 DINKYNFQNKLS
+71 DINKYNWQNKLS
-83 KTTKLNIRDIDIIKE
+83 KTTKLSIKDIDIIKE

-103 LIAKVYNYLEQKKDK
+103 LIYKIYNYLEQKKDK
-118 ISLLSKSNEPKM
+118 ISDLNKPNEPKM

-168 EVGHGQRIGS
+168 EIGHGHKLGDN
-178 ILQYKGNKYDMTFRR
+178 LQYKLNQYNSTFRR

-200 TDQSMTIKEKN
+200 TNQGMTKSEKN
-211 MLKSIISAKKRNI
+211 LLNSIKSAKKRNI
-224 DISSKINYYNN
+224 GIYSKVNYYNN
-235 LYDAF
+235 QYDSF
-240 NSLKLNRNLFNQLI
+240 NSLQINRNLYNQLI
-254 LKQEKEQI
+254 LQQEKEQI

-283 RVKTIELSKYKKE
+283 KIKTIELSKYKKE
-296 TKEIT
+296 TKEST
-301 TNPAGRKAIVNSII
+301 VTSNSRKAIVNSII
-315 DFSKIPRADLFT
+315 DFSKIPRADIFA
-327 SFRSVYLKTINKF
+327 SFRSVYLKTISKF

-349 ATMIH
+349 ATMIP
-354 HLDSDKNINKL
+354 HLDSDMNINKL
-365 FLFAGMNIIRLNDL
+365 YLFGGMNIIRLNDL
-379 WECTISLA
+379 WVCSITSI
-387 NKLEKK
+387 NKFEKK
-393 YIWKKVETKGEKP
+393 YIWKKVNIKGEKP
-406 LPRNGHTMIYYRNN
+406 LPRNGHSMVYYRNN
-420 LIMYGGIIEE
+420 LIMFGGIIEE

-443 DIKEQKFSVEVCM
+443 DLIDQKFSVEVCM
-456 NKYGVT
+456 NKFGVT
-462 WRNFHIA
+462 WRSFHIA

-483 EKGNILSDPWA
+483 DKGNIIADPWA

-509 DILPKRKFHCSC
+509 ESLPKRKYHCSC

-567 CTNDILII
+567 CSNDILII

-586 IIKGKPPVPRCES
+586 IIKGKPPIARCES

-604 EKLNVVVI
+604 EKLNVVII

-631 LDVEILTWIKIEL
+631 LDVETLTWIKIEL
-644 NSNDNFFTRGRHCSC
+644 NLNESFYPRGRHCSC
-659 IVDNEIIIF
+659 VVGDEIIIF
-668 GGKNDNFLV
+668 GGNNDNFLL

-687 VGESTKIIR
+687 IGESTKIIR
-696 AGAIMK
+696 ANQIMK
-702 NKKTKK
+702 NKAKNKK
-708 GKNENENEL
+708 DKNDSEN
-717 INFEQ
+717 NFEQ
-722 EYNSNNESDKPDINT
+722 EYNSNNESDKPDIYS
-737 NNEEDDNENIVLDS
+737 NNEEDENENIIIDS
-751 KRRVSLSSSNKEKMF
+751 KRRISLDSSNKEKMF
-766 DINPMNKFKKEA
+766 DISPMNKFKKEA
-778 KIIMNKKVQT
+778 KILLNQKVQT

-803 QEKFKEIDAINFS
+803 QDKFKEIDAINFS

-828 NTFKDYNLN
+828 NTFKEYNLN